1 MDISGRFALVFLEV
15 ITGTREMIGIIE
27 IPTGL
32 EIGEEI
38 KKDSK

>member
-1 MDISGRFALVFLEV
+1 MDISGRFVLVFLEV
-15 ITGTREMIGIIE
+15 IIGTREMIGIIE
-27 IPTGL
+27 IPIGL

>member
-1 MDISGRFALVFLEV
+1 MDISGRFALVFREV